1 METLE
6 RLLAESPFFD
16 GLDAEHLGVLVGC
29 AVHVRFE
36 PGEFLCREGEPADN
50 FYLIRHGRVTLE
62 MFVPQKGPV
71 RLQTLDPGEVVG
83 WSWLV
88 EPYTWHFDAR
98 ALEGVVAVSL
108 DGTCLRNKCDADPRL
123 GYELLKRFAHIME
136 QRLHTA
142 RLGLLDLYGVGA

>member
-1 METLE
+1 MESLE
-6 RLLAESPFFD
+6 RLLAESPFFA
-16 GLDAEHLGVLVGC
+16 GFAPEHLSVIVGC
-29 AVHVRFE
+29 AAHVRFE

-62 MFVPQKGPV
+62 LFVPQKGPV

-83 WSWLV
+83 WSWLI

-98 ALEGVVAVSL
+98 ALEPVVAVQL

-123 GYELLKRFAHIME
+123 GYEVLKRFADIME
-136 QRLHTA
+136 QRLHSA
-142 RLGLLDLYGVGA
+142 RLGLLDMYGVSA